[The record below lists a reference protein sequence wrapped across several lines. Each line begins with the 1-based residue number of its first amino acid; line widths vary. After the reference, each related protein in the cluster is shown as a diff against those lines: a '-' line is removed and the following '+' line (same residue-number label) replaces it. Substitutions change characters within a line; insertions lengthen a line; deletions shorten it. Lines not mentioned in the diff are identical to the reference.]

1 MIFNRTQRSICSA
14 CDTKLKPERNTWK
27 QRGERK
33 ERKREETNA
42 SRHHWKSHEPLNQTL
57 PQGPSYCT
65 LAAHAPSPSAFPMHP
80 CSSQGP
86 GPSAASKANWSI
98 ARNFPEASTWLPIRD
113 NAIVSL
119 SCFWAH
125 FVPKD
130 RATATSLIICL
141 FLIHRWVKGVLC
153 WRSRQRYGGTGQ
165 GGKGGW
171 CSALVSALLIPV

>member
-1 MIFNRTQRSICSA
+1 MEPEGGKKGEKKRRDKCVTSSLKITRTSQPDSAPGSLLLHPGCACSQPICI
-14 CDTKLKPERNTWK
+14 
-27 QRGERK
+27 
-33 ERKREETNA
+33 
-42 SRHHWKSHEPLNQTL
+42 
-57 PQGPSYCT
+57 PQ
-65 LAAHAPSPSAFPMHP
+65 HP

-113 NAIVSL
+113 NATVSL